1 MMDVMDGST
10 GEKYCDPKT
19 LDRATYL
26 LQSTKL
32 IMLTM
37 RTIFGVLTSKLHHNI
52 TYSVHYI
59 FNFQFTL
66 LATCIVSYIYILI
79 QQRRVESTKRST
91 IIYDKKRRKKDNKH
105 NNVVETVVNEFRIIN
120 TNVRMSDAISPI

>member
-1 MMDVMDGST
+1 MDVMDGST

-26 LQSTKL
+26 LQTTKL

-66 LATCIVSYIYILI
+66 LATCIVSHIYIDYGYSRGELRVPKGLLI
-79 QQRRVESTKRST
+79 YYDRRIVSYK
-91 IIYDKKRRKKDNKH
+91 N
-105 NNVVETVVNEFRIIN
+105 
-120 TNVRMSDAISPI
+120 